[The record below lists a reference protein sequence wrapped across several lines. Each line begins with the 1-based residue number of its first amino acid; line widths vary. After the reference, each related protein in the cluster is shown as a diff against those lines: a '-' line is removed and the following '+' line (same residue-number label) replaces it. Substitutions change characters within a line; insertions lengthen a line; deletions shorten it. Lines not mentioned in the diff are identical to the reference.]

1 MNKQT
6 LIALSF
12 LILIGAG
19 ALWFATSSKDTTA
32 GQAVAAETD
41 ATAKVADNAEA
52 NPATSN
58 PWSIRCNQI
67 AKPESEETTEFCQIA
82 QRLNEQE
89 SGKRFAEFLIGYP
102 AETKGEARGIVI
114 LPLGVLLSPG
124 VKMQIDDGK
133 MYQFDYRYCTD
144 IGCVSVI
151 KLTNETIEEMKQGNK
166 AAIQFVSAKGLQIN
180 LPITLSG
187 FTKAI
192 TDLPK

>member
-6 LIALSF
+6 LFASGI
-12 LILIGAG
+12 LILIATV
-19 ALWFATSSKDTTA
+19 ALWFSLFSSDSSASPPT
-32 GQAVAAETD
+32 AETTQEAPSD
-41 ATAKVADNAEA
+41 QAKAE
-52 NPATSN
+52 NS
-58 PWSIRCNQI
+58 PWAVRCNQV
-67 AKPESEETTEFCQIA
+67 KKSEDEESVEFCQIA

-102 AETKGEARGIVI
+102 EETKGEARGIVI
-114 LPLGVLLSPG
+114 LPLGVLLKPG

-133 MYQFDYRYCTD
+133 LYQFDYRYCTD

-151 KLTNETIEEMKQGNK
+151 RLSDATIEEMKKGNK
-166 AAIQFVSAKGLQIN
+166 AAIQFISAKGLQIN
-180 LPITLSG
+180 LPITLKG